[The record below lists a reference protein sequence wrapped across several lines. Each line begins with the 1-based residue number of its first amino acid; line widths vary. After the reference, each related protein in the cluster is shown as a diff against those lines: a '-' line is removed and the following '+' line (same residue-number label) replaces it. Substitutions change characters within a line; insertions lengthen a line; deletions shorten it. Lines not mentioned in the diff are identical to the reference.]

1 MPGDMKNSKNISQ
14 NLKGTP
20 NHWAQIMAEI
30 IDKLVG
36 TNSSTSIKF
45 SDLQIDLPRVKGPEG
60 NDFGSASWV
69 TNGKVELITTKSDS
83 ER

>member
-1 MPGDMKNSKNISQ
+1 MPGDMRNSKNISQ

-20 NHWAQIMAEI
+20 THWAQIVTEI

-45 SDLQIDLPRVKGPEG
+45 SDLQIDLPRIKGPEG
-60 NDFGSASWV
+60 NDLGSARWV
-69 TNGKVELITTKSDS
+69 INGRVELTTTKSNS
-83 ER
+83 E